1 MEEIGPTKSLLSK
14 FGISTQGYDDKDIE
28 SVIGAVSEAQSD
40 FGMIRLRLGA
50 LLLAVKQKE
59 MWRGRAASFNEYL
72 ESEKIKLSA
81 ANQYMKVAEKLLFE
95 FKISDEQLKAISKCS
110 MTTLVKATQM
120 MTRKNKDEV
129 ISLLDTLSDR
139 DANHSIANF
148 EEHQKPLQ
156 EPRKT
161 GPAAQRVLNEF
172 FRLPN
177 DERINVIRQIGGHSS
192 SILAQI
198 EKTAASTIS
207 S

>member
-1 MEEIGPTKSLLSK
+1 MEDIRPTKELLSK
-14 FGISTQGYDDKDIE
+14 FGISTQGYDEHDIE
-28 SVIGAVSEAQSD
+28 HVISAVSEAQSD

-50 LLLAVKQKE
+50 LLLAVKQKD

-95 FKISDEQLKAISKCS
+95 LKISDEQLQAISKCS
-110 MTTLVKATQM
+110 MTTLVKASQM
-120 MTRKNKDEV
+120 MTRENKDEV
-129 ISLLDTLSDR
+129 ISILDTLSDR

-161 GPAAQRVLNEF
+161 GPAAQKILNEF

-177 DERINVIRQIGGHSS
+177 DERVNVIRQISGRAS
-192 SILAQI
+192 SILSQL
-198 EKTAASTIS
+198 EKQASS
-207 S
+207 VNS